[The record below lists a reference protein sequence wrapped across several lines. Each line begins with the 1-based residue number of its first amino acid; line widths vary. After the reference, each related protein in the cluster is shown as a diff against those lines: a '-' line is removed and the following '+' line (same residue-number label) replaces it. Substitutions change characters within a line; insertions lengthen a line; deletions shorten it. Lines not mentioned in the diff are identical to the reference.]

1 MILALPKQVDIDKFT
16 AMLAMLLRG
25 RYGENSYYGGG
36 LYLTF
41 QPILSMTLS
50 EFLTFYGSIFGHGF
64 SGKGS
69 FRYYGKDAEELD
81 PVIIAA
87 IECLVQFIEGAG
99 YSFVADKKILPQ
111 GWWKPYPQHCKM
123 FDSDEELA
131 DIRDVYFEK
140 LQLIDENVDVETKK
154 APQKKAQS

>member
-41 QPILSMTLS
+41 QPLFFPSLKS
-50 EFLTFYGSIFGHGF
+50 EVYARGF

-69 FRYYGKDAEELD
+69 TRYYEKDAEELD

-87 IECLVQFIEGAG
+87 IECLAQFIEDAG
-99 YSFVADKKILPQ
+99 YSFVTDKKILPQ
-111 GWWKPYPQHCKM
+111 GWWKPYPRHCKM
-123 FDSDEELA
+123 FSPDEELA
-131 DIRDVYFEK
+131 DIRDAYFET
-140 LQLIDENVDVETKK
+140 LQWIDENVGVETKK
-154 APQKKAQS
+154 APPKRRNLGCRRQ